1 MTVTC
6 QTCGQDF
13 GVGQWYQCPHDQ
25 YRGTA
30 VPDDVPGGFWVE
42 NAWTDPRKFY
52 SQSEYKS
59 ALAAD
64 NKMLAPRWTQG
75 SKHLDRWVTMD
86 PQTLENA
93 RILVS
98 RHSKVSQP
106 KDVRCETLSIRS
118 RVLDESVTVVGEVE

>member
-6 QTCGQDF
+6 PTCGHDF
-13 GVGQWYQCPHDQ
+13 GVGQWYQCPHEP

-98 RHSKVSQP
+98 RHSKASQP
-106 KDVRCETLSIRS
+106 KDVRCETLSIRR
-118 RVLDESVTVVGEVE
+118 RVLDESVTVIGEVE